1 MTTTSLSLLGTNF
14 SGRWQ
19 GLQQRVVLAA
29 IATFV
34 LVVGLALFWLA
45 RQPEYVPAFTGLNPS
60 EAGQMI
66 EKLDSAGTPYRLG
79 AGGASVLVP
88 LQDVDKVRINLAME
102 GLPADNNVG
111 LEIFDRNSFG
121 LSPFAEKV
129 NFQRAME
136 GELARSIKSLN
147 NVADARVHLVVPEQT
162 LFLDNQQNAT
172 ASVLLTLRPGA
183 VPDGKTIRGIVHLVS
198 SAIEGLDP
206 SYVAVVDQYGRLL
219 ASGSGDD
226 TLTTQGLDQIELV
239 KAYENS
245 LETQVSNML
254 TTVLGPGKATVSV
267 KADMNFDQLETTI
280 ERGTGS
286 GAQSQGGSLVTTR
299 TTTEVYTGTQATSIG
314 GAPGVESNVS
324 TGTLPFAVPDGAG
337 SYFKT
342 DQATTYQPDRTVEHI
357 VRAPGSI
364 SRLSVAVAV
373 DNTDSKIAVADIQK
387 MVSAATGI
395 ITSRGDAITVQAF
408 PFNRSL
414 ETQQS
419 QETLTLA
426 KQQTQQRYVQYGIA
440 AAAIAVM
447 SLLVWRALREF
458 RGPKPAY
465 APKAAPQ
472 VVKPAQPSALADGQ
486 APKLAEA
493 PVEMLPGR
501 SPEAQQTIASYKQLV
516 NLARSEPQ
524 AVAKVVQAWMRE
536 TEP

>member
-136 GELARSIKSLN
+136 GELARSIKSFFFF
-147 NVADARVHLVVPEQT
+147 
-162 LFLDNQQNAT
+162 FLDNQQNAT

-239 KAYENS
+239 KTYENS

-387 MVSAATGI
+387 WCPQPRELSQAGATP
-395 ITSRGDAITVQAF
+395 SPCRHS
-408 PFNRSL
+408 PS
-414 ETQQS
+414 
-419 QETLTLA
+419 
-426 KQQTQQRYVQYGIA
+426 
-440 AAAIAVM
+440 IAV
-447 SLLVWRALREF
+447 W
-458 RGPKPAY
+458 KPSS
-465 APKAAPQ
+465 PR
-472 VVKPAQPSALADGQ
+472 KP
-486 APKLAEA
+486 
-493 PVEMLPGR
+493 
-501 SPEAQQTIASYKQLV
+501 
-516 NLARSEPQ
+516 
-524 AVAKVVQAWMRE
+524 
-536 TEP
+536 